1 MKNNQVLSRE
11 LNVLRDAFGPTILEA
26 LADKHVVEVM
36 VNADGKIWVDKIGQ
50 GRFDTG
56 SVLDFAKRDTIL
68 KMVAHHT
75 GEMITRDNPRL
86 SAVLPDTGERFQGLC
101 PPIVSSPSFTIR
113 KRPEVIFT
121 LQDYIDQGSLTKE
134 RADQFTKA
142 VENKKN
148 ILVVGGTGSGKTTF
162 VNALLALPAFID
174 ERVVIIEDTPELQ
187 CSAADKM
194 ELLTKRTEPKVTM
207 RDLVMTT
214 LRLRPDRIIV
224 GEVRDGSALDMLKA
238 WNTGHPG
245 GIATIHANSAY
256 DALGRIED
264 LVGEVSLRVSHRAI
278 ASAIDL
284 IVFMCRTSKGRE
296 VREIISIEGYENG
309 RYLLKEIF

>member
-1 MKNNQVLSRE
+1 MKNRLVLSRE
-11 LNVLRDAFGPTILEA
+11 LTVLRDAFGPTILEA
-26 LADKHVVEVM
+26 LADTHVVEVM
-36 VNADGKIWVDKIGQ
+36 VNTDGKIWVDKIGQ
-50 GRFDTG
+50 GRLDTG
-56 SVLDFAKRDTIL
+56 AVLDFAKRDTIL

-75 GEMITRDNPRL
+75 GEMITRDNPQL

-101 PPIVSSPSFTIR
+101 SPIVSSPSFTIR
-113 KRPEVIFT
+113 KRPEIIFT
-121 LQDYIDQGSLTKE
+121 LEDYIEQGSLTRE
-134 RADQFTKA
+134 RAGQLTQA
-142 VENKKN
+142 VTDKKN

-162 VNALLALPAFID
+162 VNALLALPTFTN

-245 GIATIHANSAY
+245 
-256 DALGRIED
+256 
-264 LVGEVSLRVSHRAI
+264 
-278 ASAIDL
+278 
-284 IVFMCRTSKGRE
+284 
-296 VREIISIEGYENG
+296 
-309 RYLLKEIF
+309 

>member
-11 LNVLRDAFGPTILEA
+11 LNVLRNAFGSTILEA

-36 VNADGKIWVDKIGQ
+36 VNADGKIWIDKIGQ
-50 GRFDTG
+50 GRIDTG
-56 SVLDFAKRDTIL
+56 SALDFAKRDTIL
-68 KMVAHHT
+68 KMVAHNT

-121 LQDYIDQGSLTKE
+121 LEDYINQGSLTKA
-134 RADQFTKA
+134 RADQLTKA
-142 VENKKN
+142 VESKKN

-162 VNALLALPAFID
+162 VNALLALPAFTN

-194 ELLTKRTEPKVTM
+194 ELLTKKTEPKVTM

-245 GIATIHANSAY
+245 GIATTHANSAY
-256 DALGRIED
+256 GCP
-264 LVGEVSLRVSHRAI
+264 RA
-278 ASAIDL
+278 
-284 IVFMCRTSKGRE
+284 
-296 VREIISIEGYENG
+296 N
-309 RYLLKEIF
+309 